1 MVIVI
6 EDIEELKKIEA
17 ELERVYR
24 NHNGWS
30 FSSPKFI
37 LTTIK
42 KNYDNTSFSLFF
54 VLNRHEETLESY
66 LPLYID
72 SKKTLR
78 FLFDKHTDY
87 CGVIG
92 KDLNSNFLK
101 DFAKII
107 SQDKRIQRLDF
118 DNLLMADP
126 LLNGL
131 KYYLKSGVCINAYNS
146 HSYISSSAEK
156 GYFNNLKARDRSE
169 LKRVLKKNT
178 NSTFS
183 IFAFPQAFPI
193 EGIIS
198 LRDKMIKQKSRD
210 NDFLNE
216 AFLKFIKELYQKNEL
231 LVLANSLEDNMVSIV
246 FTFKNDVQKTFM
258 FWVTLYDQNVQYIN
272 LATYLN
278 FISKVEFEDE
288 YKISFGR
295 GDYSF
300 KATFAPKVENLY
312 NLRFSKSKFDFFF
325 TNYFTLK
332 EFVKRIVKG

>member
-6 EDIEELKKIEA
+6 ENIEELKKIEG
-17 ELERVYR
+17 ELEKVYE

-92 KDLNSNFLK
+92 KDLNNNFLK

-107 SQDKRIQRLDF
+107 SQDKRIERLDF
-118 DNLLMADP
+118 DNLLFSDS

-131 KYYLKSGVCINAYNS
+131 RYYLKSGVFLTSYNN
-146 HSYISSSAEK
+146 HSYISCTKDK
-156 GYFNNLKARDRSE
+156 GYFNSLKARDRSE
-169 LKRVLKKNT
+169 LKRVLKKNA
-178 NSTFS
+178 NSSFS
-183 IFAFPQAFPI
+183 VFAFPQSFPK
-193 EGIIS
+193 EGILK
-198 LRDKMIKQKSRD
+198 LRDKMIMQGSRD
-210 NDFLNE
+210 KDFLSSD
-216 AFLKFIKELYQKNEL
+216 FLSFIEELYQNNEIV
-231 LVLANSLEDNMVSIV
+231 VLANSLGEEMVSIV
-246 FTFKNDVQKTFM
+246 FTFKNNIQKTYM
-258 FWVTLYDQNVQYIN
+258 FWLTLYDQNVQYIN

-278 FISKVEFEDE
+278 FISTVEFEEE

-300 KATFAPKVENLY
+300 KATFAPTVENLY
-312 NLRFSKSKFDFFF
+312 NFRYSKSKYDFFF
-325 TNYFTLK
+325 TNYFPIK